1 MVVWASR
8 NFFGPFEFIIGR
20 VGLQGGQEPLTAVLW
35 SNVIISRFLGGEIV
49 KIPNVKLRKILIF
62 EDFFVNTALIL
73 ALRQL
78 KTDRKQQELKEANLN
93 FSKLFSDPK
102 NIKFQEKYK
111 CFCMDRGDFFLL
123 VRILDL
129 H

>member
-1 MVVWASR
+1 M
-8 NFFGPFEFIIGR
+8 
-20 VGLQGGQEPLTAVLW
+20 
-35 SNVIISRFLGGEIV
+35 
-49 KIPNVKLRKILIF
+49 KIRNVKLRKLPIF

-78 KTDRKQQELKEANLN
+78 KTGRKQQELREGNLN

-102 NIKFQEKYK
+102 NIDFEEKYK
-111 CFCMDRGDFFLL
+111 HFCMGRGVFFFF
-123 VRILDL
+123 VRISVL

>member
-1 MVVWASR
+1 MYGPAGT
-8 NFFGPFEFIIGR
+8 FFGPFEFIIGR

-35 SNVIISRFLGGEIV
+35 SNVIISRFLGGEFM
-49 KIPNVKLRKILIF
+49 KIRNVKFRKLPIF

-78 KTDRKQQELKEANLN
+78 KTGRKQQELKEASLN

-102 NIKFQEKYK
+102 NIKFQES
-111 CFCMDRGDFFLL
+111 
-123 VRILDL
+123 
-129 H
+129 

>member
-1 MVVWASR
+1 MKFR
-8 NFFGPFEFIIGR
+8 
-20 VGLQGGQEPLTAVLW
+20 
-35 SNVIISRFLGGEIV
+35 
-49 KIPNVKLRKILIF
+49 NVKLRKLPIF

-78 KTDRKQQELKEANLN
+78 KTGRKQQELREGNLN

-102 NIKFQEKYK
+102 NIDFEEKQK
-111 CFCMDRGDFFLL
+111 HFCIGRADFYMV
-123 VRILDL
+123 VRKLNL

>member
-1 MVVWASR
+1 M
-8 NFFGPFEFIIGR
+8 
-20 VGLQGGQEPLTAVLW
+20 
-35 SNVIISRFLGGEIV
+35 
-49 KIPNVKLRKILIF
+49 KIRNVKLRKLPIF

-78 KTDRKQQELKEANLN
+78 KTGRKQQELREENLN

-123 VRILDL
+123 VHILDL